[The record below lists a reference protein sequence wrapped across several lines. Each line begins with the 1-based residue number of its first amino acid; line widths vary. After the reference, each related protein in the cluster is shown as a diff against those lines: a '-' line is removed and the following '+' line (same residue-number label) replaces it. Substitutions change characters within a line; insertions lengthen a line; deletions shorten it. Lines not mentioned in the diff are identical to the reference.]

1 MTLAHRKPD
10 GATFTGED
18 FTKRITDERMQ
29 FGSLG
34 ALQDKGKLELAFQ
47 FPGSEGDR
55 TYICCGGGWAN
66 RSHPLRKGFSHSYEL
81 RFTATSPPS
90 SHNDSSYA
98 AAVQSAWRE
107 AFAEVQS

>member
-1 MTLAHRKPD
+1 MTLAHRKPN

-55 TYICCGGGWAN
+55 TYICCGGGWAA
-66 RSHPLRKGFSHSYEL
+66 
-81 RFTATSPPS
+81 FTAPS
-90 SHNDSSYA
+90 SA
-98 AAVQSAWRE
+98 RQRGAGARIARPGPCSAGLPSGR
-107 AFAEVQS
+107 